1 MFQANTKVRLRLLKK
16 GKRVTVAQNKK
27 KKKISLRK
35 AILREISRAIG

>member
-1 MFQANTKVRLRLLKK
+1 MFLTNTKVHLRRFKK

-27 KKKISLRK
+27 KRKISLGK